1 MRADELTLQI
11 RDDRT
16 RFAPG
21 EEVAGVVSWQLSGPP
36 RAVVVRLIWL
46 TRGKGTGDVG
56 GGAEV
61 RFDAPAM
68 ADRKEFRLRVP
79 DGPYSFSGKL
89 ISLIWMLEL
98 AVEPSGEARQIE
110 LTVSP
115 TGREILLHGSG
126 QGGGGDLARPG

>member
-11 RDDRT
+11 RDERT

-21 EEVAGVVSWQLSGPP
+21 DEVAGVASWQLAGPP

-56 GGAEV
+56 VGAEA

-68 ADRKEFRLRVP
+68 ADRKEFRLRLP
-79 DGPYSFSGKL
+79 GGPYSFSGKL

-98 AVEPSGEARQIE
+98 AVEPSGQARQIE

-115 TGREILLHGSG
+115 TGSEVILHGSG
-126 QGGGGDLARPG
+126 QGGE